1 MFANIGEL
9 LASSSLP
16 KPLVA
21 ELPAACFGD
30 KQPSAKWTAGWT
42 AEPLAAD
49 ERSLECFS
57 DEQPSAKW
65 TAGWTAELLAADER
79 SAEWL
84 VECVRDE
91 LPPERVV
98 AEGRLGMR
106 LSMPRA
112 RAVEEYSNSS
122 KVKWGVNCIRKRI

>member
-42 AEPLAAD
+42 AEL
-49 ERSLECFS
+49 LV
-57 DEQPSAKW
+57 
-65 TAGWTAELLAADER
+65 AEL
-79 SAEWL
+79 
-84 VECVRDE
+84 
-91 LPPERVV
+91 PGERVV

-122 KVKWGVNCIRKRI
+122 KVKWGVNCIRKRIYDE

>member
-21 ELPAACFGD
+21 ELPAECFGD
-30 KQPSAKWTAGWT
+30 ELP
-42 AEPLAAD
+42 P
-49 ERSLECFS
+49 
-57 DEQPSAKW
+57 AKW
-65 TAGWTAELLAADER
+65 TAGWTAELLAT
-79 SAEWL
+79 
-84 VECVRDE
+84 E
-91 LPPERVV
+91 LPGERVV

-122 KVKWGVNCIRKRI
+122 KVKWGVNCIRKRFYDE

>member
-16 KPLVA
+16 KPLAA
-21 ELPAACFGD
+21 ELPVECFGD
-30 KQPSAKWTAGWT
+30 EKPPAKWNAGWT
-42 AEPLAAD
+42 AESLAAD
-49 ERSLECFS
+49 E
-57 DEQPSAKW
+57 
-65 TAGWTAELLAADER
+65 
-79 SAEWL
+79 
-84 VECVRDE
+84 
-91 LPPERVV
+91 LPGERVV

>member
-1 MFANIGEL
+1 MFANIGEFFV
-9 LASSSLP
+9 SSSL
-16 KPLVA
+16 LESLAVD
-21 ELPAACFGD
+21 ELP
-30 KQPSAKWTAGWT
+30 PAKWT
-42 AEPLAAD
+42 D
-49 ERSLECFS
+49 
-57 DEQPSAKW
+57 
-65 TAGWTAELLAADER
+65 GWTAELLAAELP
-79 SAEWL
+79 AEGL

-91 LPPERVV
+91 LPGERVV

>member
-16 KPLVA
+16 
-21 ELPAACFGD
+21 
-30 KQPSAKWTAGWT
+30 
-42 AEPLAAD
+42 EPLAA
-49 ERSLECFS
+49 
-57 DEQPSAKW
+57 
-65 TAGWTAELLAADER
+65 EL
-79 SAEWL
+79 SG
-84 VECVRDE
+84 
-91 LPPERVV
+91 ERVV

>member
-16 KPLVA
+16 EPLAVELTDGLTVELLVA
-21 ELPAACFGD
+21 KLPAEFFGD
-30 KQPSAKWTAGWT
+30 ELSPAKWT
-42 AEPLAAD
+42 D
-49 ERSLECFS
+49 
-57 DEQPSAKW
+57 
-65 TAGWTAELLAADER
+65 GWTAELLAADER

-91 LPPERVV
+91 WPPERVV

>member
-9 LASSSLP
+9 LASSSMLE
-16 KPLVA
+16 PLVA
-21 ELPAACFGD
+21 DELPAA
-30 KQPSAKWTAGWT
+30 KWTDGLT
-42 AEPLAAD
+42 V
-49 ERSLECFS
+49 
-57 DEQPSAKW
+57 
-65 TAGWTAELLAADER
+65 ELLVAKLP
-79 SAEWL
+79 AEWL

-91 LPPERVV
+91 LPPEWVV

-122 KVKWGVNCIRKRI
+122 KVKWGVNCIRKRFYDE

>member
-9 LASSSLP
+9 LVSSSFPESL
-16 KPLVA
+16 A
-21 ELPAACFGD
+21 ADELP
-30 KQPSAKWTAGWT
+30 PAKWTDGWT
-42 AEPLAAD
+42 AESLAAD
-49 ERSLECFS
+49 E
-57 DEQPSAKW
+57 
-65 TAGWTAELLAADER
+65 
-79 SAEWL
+79 
-84 VECVRDE
+84 
-91 LPPERVV
+91 LPGERVV

>member
-16 KPLVA
+16 KPL
-21 ELPAACFGD
+21 
-30 KQPSAKWTAGWT
+30 
-42 AEPLAAD
+42 AAD
-49 ERSLECFS
+49 ERSPECFG
-57 DEQPSAKW
+57 DELPPAKW

>member
-1 MFANIGEL
+1 MFANIGEF
-9 LASSSLP
+9 LASSSRP
-16 KPLVA
+16 EPLAA
-21 ELPAACFGD
+21 ELPAECFGD
-30 KQPSAKWTAGWT
+30 EKPPAKWNAGWT
-42 AEPLAAD
+42 AESLVTEPTSEPLAAD
-49 ERSLECFS
+49 EL
-57 DEQPSAKW
+57 P
-65 TAGWTAELLAADER
+65 
-79 SAEWL
+79 AEWL

-122 KVKWGVNCIRKRI
+122 KVKWGVNCIRKRFYDE

>member
-16 KPLVA
+16 EPLAV
-21 ELPAACFGD
+21 ELPA
-30 KQPSAKWTAGWT
+30 
-42 AEPLAAD
+42 
-49 ERSLECFS
+49 
-57 DEQPSAKW
+57 
-65 TAGWTAELLAADER
+65 
-79 SAEWL
+79 EW
-84 VECVRDE
+84 
-91 LPPERVV
+91 VV
-98 AEGRLGMR
+98 TEGRLGMR

>member
-1 MFANIGEL
+1 MFANIGEFFV
-9 LASSSLP
+9 SSSLLESLAVDELP
-16 KPLVA
+16 PAKWTDGLTVELLVA
-21 ELPAACFGD
+21 KLPVECFGD
-30 KQPSAKWTAGWT
+30 EKPPAKWNAGWT
-42 AEPLAAD
+42 AESLVTEPTSEPLAA
-49 ERSLECFS
+49 EL
-57 DEQPSAKW
+57 P
-65 TAGWTAELLAADER
+65 AEG
-79 SAEWL
+79 L

-91 LPPERVV
+91 LPGERVV

>member
-16 KPLVA
+16 EPLAA

-30 KQPSAKWTAGWT
+30 EKPPAKWTAGWT
-42 AEPLAAD
+42 AEPL
-49 ERSLECFS
+49 
-57 DEQPSAKW
+57 
-65 TAGWTAELLAADER
+65 
-79 SAEWL
+79 
-84 VECVRDE
+84 VVE

-98 AEGRLGMR
+98 DEGRLGMR

>member
-9 LASSSLP
+9 LASSSMLE
-16 KPLVA
+16 PLVA
-21 ELPAACFGD
+21 DELPAA
-30 KQPSAKWTAGWT
+30 KWTDGLT
-42 AEPLAAD
+42 V
-49 ERSLECFS
+49 
-57 DEQPSAKW
+57 
-65 TAGWTAELLAADER
+65 ELLVAKLP
-79 SAEWL
+79 AEWL

-91 LPPERVV
+91 LPGERMV

-122 KVKWGVNCIRKRI
+122 KVKWGVNCIRKRFYDE

>member
-1 MFANIGEL
+1 MFANIGEFFV
-9 LASSSLP
+9 SSSLLES
-16 KPLVA
+16 LVVD
-21 ELPAACFGD
+21 ELP
-30 KQPSAKWTAGWT
+30 PAKWT
-42 AEPLAAD
+42 D
-49 ERSLECFS
+49 
-57 DEQPSAKW
+57 
-65 TAGWTAELLAADER
+65 GWTAELLAADER

>member
-16 KPLVA
+16 ESLVA
-21 ELPAACFGD
+21 ELSAACISD
-30 KQPSAKWTAGWT
+30 ELPPAKWTN
-42 AEPLAAD
+42 
-49 ERSLECFS
+49 
-57 DEQPSAKW
+57 
-65 TAGWTAELLAADER
+65 GWTAELLAADER

-98 AEGRLGMR
+98 TEGRLGMR

-122 KVKWGVNCIRKRI
+122 KVKWGVNCIRKRIYDE